1 LNEVSALELAL
12 DLLLVIAGVLAGWVN
27 TLAGGG
33 SLLTVPALM
42 WYGLPVD
49 VANGTSRVA
58 VLVQGATAVYGF
70 FREGKLETGLL
81 LPIAVPS
88 VIGAALG
95 AFLATLI
102 PNEVLTPLV
111 IATLVIMAASMF
123 LSPASFAPPEGAQ
136 PIDPRTRP
144 AALAALFLAGFYGG
158 FLQAGVGIVL
168 LFVFARLLKIDL
180 VRGNG
185 LKVAVIFIYSI
196 VVVLIFAARAR
207 VSLWSGSL
215 LALGQMVG
223 AILGV
228 RFSVRMG
235 QAAVQKVLFVV
246 IVLVALALLFK

>member
-1 LNEVSALELAL
+1 MSLLGIGADV
-12 DLLLVIAGVLAGWVN
+12 LLVIAGVLAGWVN

-42 WYGLPVD
+42 WYGLPAD
-49 VANGTSRVA
+49 IANGTSRVA

-81 LPIAVPS
+81 WPIALPS
-88 VIGAALG
+88 VFGAALG
-95 AFLATLI
+95 AFAATLI

-123 LSPASFAPPEGAQ
+123 LQPKSFAPPEGAQ
-136 PIDPRTRP
+136 ALDPRARP
-144 AALAALFLAGFYGG
+144 LALLALFAAGFYGG

-168 LFVFARLLKIDL
+168 LFVFARLLNIDL

-185 LKVAVIFIYSI
+185 LKVAVIFVYSI
-196 VVVLIFAARAR
+196 VVVMIFAARAR
-207 VSLWSGSL
+207 VDVRSGTL

-228 RFSVRMG
+228 RFTVRMG

-246 IVLVALALLFK
+246 IVLLAVALLFK

>member
-1 LNEVSALELAL
+1 
-12 DLLLVIAGVLAGWVN
+12 
-27 TLAGGG
+27 
-33 SLLTVPALM
+33 M
-42 WYGLPVD
+42 WYGLPAD
-49 VANGTSRVA
+49 IANGTSRVA

-81 LPIAVPS
+81 WPIALPS
-88 VIGAALG
+88 VFGAALG
-95 AFLATLI
+95 AFAATLI

-123 LSPASFAPPEGAQ
+123 LQPKSFAPPEGAQ
-136 PIDPRTRP
+136 ALDPRARP
-144 AALAALFLAGFYGG
+144 LALLALFAAGFYGG

-168 LFVFARLLKIDL
+168 LFVFARLLNIDL

-185 LKVAVIFIYSI
+185 LKVAVIFVYSI
-196 VVVLIFAARAR
+196 VVVMIFAARAR
-207 VSLWSGSL
+207 VDVRSGTL

-228 RFSVRMG
+228 RFTVRMG

-246 IVLVALALLFK
+246 IVLLAVALLFK